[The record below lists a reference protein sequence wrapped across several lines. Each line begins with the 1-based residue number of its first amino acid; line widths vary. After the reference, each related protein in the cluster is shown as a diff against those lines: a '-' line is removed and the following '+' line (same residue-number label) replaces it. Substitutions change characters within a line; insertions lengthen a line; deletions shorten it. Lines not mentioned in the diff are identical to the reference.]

1 MVPYRQSADPVLLP
15 YEKQLIDSLGCTEEE
30 YKEFVRHL
38 QHKAYAR
45 PAEYD
50 HVPDVNATGLEPF
63 LIQALI
69 SIAVGAVLQVAAY
82 FLTPKPKA
90 QRDVTQLQLGGAD
103 GASRF
108 SPNSGFDSS
117 QNLASYG
124 TPVPIVFTNHIQTDS
139 TWSGGVLIAPALV
152 WSRMKSWGSFQVAEI
167 VAVAGQGV
175 MDLPDRSGIFLGNN
189 AVDGIFETDF
199 QFYWNNGSV
208 ASSRLRGVNLRYGQL
223 GSPALPT
230 PQEDAFVA
238 PTTNGANDTG
248 FSGAFTPSNQTKFG
262 VYSGIP
268 NGTPYRPNW
277 EISQPLDAQT
287 GDSRRQ
293 VVSDQQK
300 FIDPVVRNS
309 HPYGGGTNVQVEC
322 HQRWNARCRTRLCKT
337 RRRYQP

>member
-1 MVPYRQSADPVLLP
+1 MADRPSVHQSRFEGGRMVPYRQSADPVLLP

-38 QHKAYAR
+38 QDKATAR
-45 PAEYD
+45 PAEYAL
-50 HVPDVNATGLEPF
+50 VPDIQNGPVIVPATVATIAAGTAGTLTALGVVLVNV
-63 LIQALI
+63 
-69 SIAVGAVLQVAAY
+69 AVGLTLSAISFL
-82 FLTPKPKA
+82 LTPKPKA

-108 SPNSGFDSS
+108 SPKSGFDSS

-208 ASSRLRGVNLRYGQL
+208 ASSRLCGVNLRYGQL

-277 EISQPLDAQT
+277 HQ
-287 GDSRRQ
+287 R
-293 VVSDQQK
+293 K
-300 FIDPVVRNS
+300 
-309 HPYGGGTNVQVEC
+309 GGC